1 MRFPQVTGSNL
12 LRRKVT
18 LPDDLQG
25 EFNILFIAFQQWHQ
39 ALVDSWVPMAR
50 QLEQSF
56 PGVQFYELPVIY
68 KMNFFSQTFL
78 NEGMRAGIPN
88 PTTRQKTI
96 TLYIDKKAFRQAL
109 DIPDEDTIWVLVLDR
124 QGNVL
129 WRIDGAYSQE
139 KGDALFK
146 AIQEYSAVNR
156 TASS

>member
-25 EFNILFIAFQQWHQ
+25 KLKILFIAFQQWQ
-39 ALVDSWVPMAR
+39 QTLVDSWVSTAR

-56 PGVQFYELPVIY
+56 PGVQFYETPVIQ
-68 KMNFFSQTFL
+68 KMNAISQTII

-88 PTTRQKTI
+88 QATREKTI
-96 TLYIDKKAFRQAL
+96 TLYIDKKALRRAL
-109 DIPDEDTIWVLVLDR
+109 EIPNEDTIWVLMLDR

-129 WRIDGAYSQE
+129 WRAEGAYSQE
-139 KGDALFK
+139 KGEALLNT
-146 AIQEYSAVNR
+146 IQEHSAVNK